1 MSGALITRSGNAL
14 LPVPGLARP
23 NAVGSDLP
31 ALHGKWSG
39 CGARDL

>member
-14 LPVPGLARP
+14 LPVPGLRRP

-31 ALHGKWSG
+31 AL
-39 CGARDL
+39 AREMVRMWRT